1 MFTIDELLPP
11 ITPIVEVKRKREGKK
26 YINHKVNDNIMCANT
41 VSSTNID
48 NILEDEKQ
56 KNIKDTWNKL
66 DKTSKIQKL
75 SNFAVKYCKDFDLQ
89 EEDTL
94 IDFFKSALE
103 NNKLQKKKDLNYD
116 MTLREIISIPSLLF
130 KNNEFSISNDRKRIS
145 TLKSLTPKRM
155 ANVCSTVEFNF

>member
-11 ITPIVEVKRKREGKK
+11 ITSITEVKKRRQSKQ
-26 YINHKVNDNIMCANT
+26 YINHKVNDNITSANT

-75 SNFAVKYCKDFDLQ
+75 NNFATKYCKDSDLQ
-89 EEDTL
+89 EDTL

-103 NNKLQKKKDLNYD
+103 NNKLQKKKDINYD
-116 MTLREIISIPSLLF
+116 MTLREIISIPSLSF
-130 KNNEFSISNDRKRIS
+130 KNNEFSISSDRKRVS
-145 TLKSLTPKRM
+145 TLKSLTPKRI
-155 ANVCSTVEFNF
+155 ATV